1 MRTFSIGTLF
11 SSSTCTYML
20 PNYLQTSP
28 IKFSN
33 ASIQQSISAS
43 CIRLQ
48 VMTTIQPFSISQPNN
63 FLQQNSHFLA
73 DIGLLC
79 LLNVRAQKVKFDPIN
94 SYLSEQLSGQF
105 CLINTL
111 RRQLILRARPIFLRG
126 NSQCVKI
133 RNSRKTKDQ
142 NAKEE
147 KGTEPWRRRLSLSH
161 QECSCRASVPSTCSS
176 QTTSSPPFPTP
187 PTPLPL
193 SFIYDSEKPVV
204 HQSKNLNFI

>member
-28 IKFSN
+28 IKCSN

-43 CIRLQ
+43 CIRLHSLR
-48 VMTTIQPFSISQPNN
+48 VTTTIQPFSISQPNN

-79 LLNVRAQKVKFDPIN
+79 LLNVRAQKVKFDPIK
-94 SYLSEQLSGQF
+94 SYLSEQLSCQF

-142 NAKEE
+142 NAKEDE
-147 KGTEPWRRRLSLSH
+147 GSEPWRRRLSLSH

-193 SFIYDSEKPVV
+193 SFIYDSEKPDGN
-204 HQSKNLNFI
+204 QSKN